1 MIIKATLRLALVN
14 LYFYDSFNYAGLEL
28 KLYCLKATIHYA
40 TFGATFLQ
48 RQLKHAK
55 CHATPQ
61 MRIHRLL
68 DV

>member
-14 LYFYDSFNYAGLEL
+14 LYLYDSFNYAGLEL

-48 RQLKHAK
+48 KSFAAAEAVFSMLN
-55 CHATPQ
+55 T
-61 MRIHRLL
+61 M
-68 DV
+68 